1 MVMSS
6 SNDNSNPS
14 TSLTKDLFPSTS
26 LALTLGIFREGEE
39 EAVDDRKEDGA
50 NTTVTEISSENSGP
64 ARSRS
69 DDDFDVDPDVDD
81 GDDDNNKNKSK
92 KRKKYH
98 RHTAEQIREM
108 EALFKESPHPD
119 EKQRQQLSKRLGLH
133 PRQVK
138 FWFQNRRTQIKAIQ
152 ERHENSLL
160 KSEMDKLRDENKMLR
175 ETIKKGSC
183 PNCGFGSSSKD
194 ATTYTDEQQLRIEN
208 AKLKAEIEKLRTS
221 IGKYP
226 QGTSPTNSCS
236 AGNEQEN
243 RSSLDLCSGVFG
255 LEKSK
260 IMEIVNLAM
269 EELVK
274 MASAGEP
281 LWIRSFE
288 TGREILNYDEYLHE
302 FPIETSSN
310 VQQKRCIEA
319 SRDSGIVFMDL
330 PQLVQS
336 FMDVKQ
342 YQEMFPCMISKAAT
356 LDVICNGEGA
366 NRNGSVQLM
375 FAELQM
381 LTPLVTTREV
391 YFVRYSKQLN
401 ADKWAIVDIS
411 VDNVEKNIDVS
422 LARCRKRPSGCI
434 MEDKSNGHCKVTWIE
449 HLECQKSISHSM
461 YRAIINSGLAFGA
474 RHWMATLQQQC
485 ERLVFF
491 LATNVPTKDSTGIS
505 TLAGRKSILKLAQRM
520 TWSFGRALGASS
532 HCTWKKIPSKTGDD
546 IRVASRKNLNDP
558 GEPLGVILCAVSSIW
573 LPVSHTVLF
582 DFLRDETQRNEWDIM
597 SNGGPVQSIANLAK
611 GKDRGNTVS
620 IHTMKSKEN
629 MWMLQDSCTNTY
641 ESMVVC
647 APVGVSSMQSVMSGC
662 DSSNIAILPSGFSIL
677 PDGVETR
684 PLVIT
689 SKAQDKSW
697 EGLGGSLLT
706 VGFQIL
712 TSDSPSAKHSMES
725 VESINTLISTTLHNI
740 KAGLQC
746 DDQ

>member
-6 SNDNSNPS
+6 SNDNNPP
-14 TSLTKDLFPSTS
+14 TSSSTKDLFPSTS
-26 LALTLGIFREGEE
+26 LALTLGIFRDIK

-50 NTTVTEISSENSGP
+50 NTTVTEISSEYSGP

-69 DDDFDVDPDVDD
+69 DDEFDADPDVDD

-98 RHTAEQIREM
+98 RHTTEQIREM

-152 ERHENSLL
+152 ERHENSIL
-160 KSEMDKLRDENKMLR
+160 KAEMDKLRDENKLLR
-175 ETIKKGSC
+175 DTIKKGTC
-183 PNCGFGSSSKD
+183 PYCGFGSSSKE
-194 ATTYTDEQQLRIEN
+194 ATNYTDEQQLRIEN
-208 AKLKAEIEKLRTS
+208 AKLKTEIEKLRTS
-221 IGKYP
+221 VGKYP
-226 QGTSPTNSCS
+226 QGTSPANSCS
-236 AGNEQEN
+236 TGNDHEN

-255 LEKSK
+255 VETSR
-260 IMEIVNLAM
+260 IMEIVSLAM

-274 MASAGEP
+274 MASAGDP

-288 TGREILNYDEYLHE
+288 TGREILNYDEYLKE
-302 FPIETSSN
+302 FHVENLSKF
-310 VQQKRCIEA
+310 QQKKHIEA
-319 SRDSGIVFMDL
+319 SRDSGVVFADL
-330 PQLVQS
+330 PQLVRS
-336 FMDVKQ
+336 FMDVEQ
-342 YQEMFPCMISKAAT
+342 YEEMFPCMISKAAT

-366 NRNGSVQLM
+366 NRNGVVQLM

-381 LTPLVTTREV
+381 LTPLVATREV

-401 ADKWAIVDIS
+401 ANKWAIVDIS
-411 VDNVEKNIDVS
+411 VDNIEKNIDAS

-434 MEDKSNGHCKVTWIE
+434 IEDNSNGHCKVTWIE
-449 HLECQKSISHSM
+449 HLECQKSTAHSL
-461 YRAIINSGLAFGA
+461 YRGIINSGVAFGA
-474 RHWMATLQQQC
+474 RHWMTTLQQKC

-491 LATNVPTKDSTGIS
+491 LATNVPTKDSSGIA
-505 TLAGRKSILKLAQRM
+505 TLAGRKSILKLAERM
-520 TWSFGRALGASS
+520 TWSFSRALGGSS
-532 HCTWKKIPSKTGDD
+532 YHTWKKIPSKTGDD
-546 IRVASRKNLNDP
+546 IRVSSRKNLNDV

-573 LPVSHTVLF
+573 LPVSHTLLF
-582 DFLRDETQRNEWDIM
+582 DFLRDETRRNEWDIM

-611 GKDRGNTVS
+611 GQDRGNSVS
-620 IHTMKSKEN
+620 IHTMKSMES
-629 MWMLQDSCTNTY
+629 MWVVQDTSTNTY

-647 APVGVSSMQSVMSGC
+647 APVCVTNMQSVMGGC
-662 DSSNIAILPSGFSIL
+662 DSSSIAILPSGFSIL
-677 PDGVETR
+677 PDGVDTR

-689 SKAQDKSW
+689 SKGQDQSS
-697 EGLGGSLLT
+697 EGGSLLT

-712 TSDSPSAKHSMES
+712 TNDSPTDKFSMES
-725 VESINTLISTTLHNI
+725 VESVDTLISSTLQNI

-746 DDQ
+746 QDE

>member
-6 SNDNSNPS
+6 SNDNNPP
-14 TSLTKDLFPSTS
+14 TSTKDLFPSTS
-26 LALTLGIFREGEE
+26 LALTLGIFRDIDG
-39 EAVDDRKEDGA
+39 RKDDGA
-50 NTTVTEISSENSGP
+50 NTTVTEISSEYSGP

-81 GDDDNNKNKSK
+81 GDDDNNKNKNK

-160 KSEMDKLRDENKMLR
+160 KSEMDRLRYENKLLRD
-175 ETIKKGSC
+175 TIKKGTC

-194 ATTYTDEQQLRIEN
+194 TDQQQLRIEN
-208 AKLKAEIEKLRTS
+208 AKLKAEIEKLRAS
-221 IGKYP
+221 IGKYA

-236 AGNEQEN
+236 TGNDYEN

-255 LEKSK
+255 VETSR
-260 IMEIVNLAM
+260 IMEVVNLAM

-274 MASAGEP
+274 MASVAEP
-281 LWIRSFE
+281 LWVRSFE
-288 TGREILNYDEYLHE
+288 TGREILNYDEYLKE
-302 FPIETSSN
+302 FQVETSKI
-310 VQQKRCIEA
+310 VQAKRHIEA
-319 SRDSGIVFMDL
+319 SRDSGVVFSDL
-330 PQLVQS
+330 PRLVRS
-336 FMDVKQ
+336 FMDVEQ
-342 YQEMFPCMISKAAT
+342 YEEMFPCMISKAAT
-356 LDVICNGEGA
+356 LDVICSGEGA
-366 NRNGSVQLM
+366 NRNGAVQLM

-381 LTPLVTTREV
+381 LTPLVATREV

-401 ADKWAIVDIS
+401 DNKWAIVDIS
-411 VDNVEKNIDVS
+411 IDNIEKNIDAS

-434 MEDKSNGHCKVTWIE
+434 IEDNSNGHCKVTWIE
-449 HLECQKSISHSM
+449 HLECQKSIAHSL
-461 YRAIINSGLAFGA
+461 YRGIINSGVAFGA
-474 RHWMATLQQQC
+474 KHWMATLQQKC

-491 LATNVPTKDSTGIS
+491 LATNVPTKDSSGIA
-505 TLAGRKSILKLAQRM
+505 TLAGRKSILKLAERM
-520 TWSFGRALGASS
+520 TWSFCRALGGSS
-532 HCTWKKIPSKTGDD
+532 YHTWKKIPSKTGYD

-558 GEPLGVILCAVSSIW
+558 GEPLGVILCAVSSVW
-573 LPVSHTVLF
+573 LPVSQTVLF
-582 DFLRDETQRNEWDIM
+582 DFLRDETRRNEWDIM
-597 SNGGPVQSIANLAK
+597 SNGGAVQSIANLAK
-611 GKDRGNTVS
+611 GQDRGNSVS

-629 MWMLQDSCTNTY
+629 TWMVQDTSTNSY

-647 APVGVSSMQSVMSGC
+647 APVGVTNMQSVMGGC
-662 DSSNIAILPSGFSIL
+662 DSSSIAILPSGFSIV

-689 SKAQDKSW
+689 SKSDDQSW
-697 EGLGGSLLT
+697 ENGSLLT

-712 TSDSPSAKHSMES
+712 TSESPTDKLGVESLES
-725 VESINTLISTTLHNI
+725 VNTLISSTLRNI
-740 KAGLQC
+740 KAGLRC
-746 DDQ
+746 EDE

>member
-6 SNDNSNPS
+6 SNDNHNHNHPS

-26 LALTLGIFREGEE
+26 LALTLGFFREGEE
-39 EAVDDRKEDGA
+39 QAVDDRREDGG
-50 NTTVTEISSENSGP
+50 NTTTTVTEISSENSGP

-175 ETIKKGSC
+175 ETIKKGTC

-194 ATTYTDEQQLRIEN
+194 AITYTDEQQLRIEN

-226 QGTSPTNSCS
+226 QGMSPTNSCS
-236 AGNEQEN
+236 AGNEQES

-255 LEKSK
+255 LEKSR

-269 EELVK
+269 EELIK

-281 LWIRSFE
+281 LWIHSFE

-302 FPIETSSN
+302 FPIDTSSN
-310 VQQKRCIEA
+310 VQHKRCIEA

-336 FMDVKQ
+336 FMDV
-342 YQEMFPCMISKAAT
+342 
-356 LDVICNGEGA
+356 
-366 NRNGSVQLM
+366 M

-381 LTPLVTTREV
+381 LTPLVATREM

-411 VDNVEKNIDVS
+411 IDNVEKNIDVS

-532 HCTWKKIPSKTGDD
+532 HCTWKKILSKTGDD

-629 MWMLQDSCTNTY
+629 MWMLEDSCTNSY

-647 APVGVSSMQSVMSGC
+647 APVSVSSMQSVMAGC
-662 DSSNIAILPSGFSIL
+662 DSSNISILPSGFSIL

-712 TSDSPSAKHSMES
+712 TSNSPTGKHSIES

-740 KAGLQC
+740 KVGLQC

>member
-6 SNDNSNPS
+6 SNDNHNHNHPS

-26 LALTLGIFREGEE
+26 LALTLGFFREGEE
-39 EAVDDRKEDGA
+39 QAVDDRREDGG
-50 NTTVTEISSENSGP
+50 NTTTTVTEISSENSGP

-175 ETIKKGSC
+175 ETIKKGTC

-194 ATTYTDEQQLRIEN
+194 AITYTDEQQLRIEN
-208 AKLKAEIEKLRTS
+208 AKLKAE
-221 IGKYP
+221 
-226 QGTSPTNSCS
+226 
-236 AGNEQEN
+236 
-243 RSSLDLCSGVFG
+243 
-255 LEKSK
+255 
-260 IMEIVNLAM
+260 
-269 EELVK
+269 
-274 MASAGEP
+274 
-281 LWIRSFE
+281 
-288 TGREILNYDEYLHE
+288 
-302 FPIETSSN
+302 
-310 VQQKRCIEA
+310 
-319 SRDSGIVFMDL
+319 
-330 PQLVQS
+330 
-336 FMDVKQ
+336 KQ
-342 YQEMFPCMISKAAT
+342 YEEMFPCMISKAAT

-366 NRNGSVQLM
+366 NRNGAVQLM

-381 LTPLVTTREV
+381 LTPLVATREM

-411 VDNVEKNIDVS
+411 IDNVEKNIDVS

-532 HCTWKKIPSKTGDD
+532 HCTWKKILSKTGDD

-629 MWMLQDSCTNTY
+629 MWMLEDSCTNSY

-647 APVGVSSMQSVMSGC
+647 APVSVSSMQSVMAGC
-662 DSSNIAILPSGFSIL
+662 DSSNISILPSGFSIL

-712 TSDSPSAKHSMES
+712 TSNSPTGKHSIES

-740 KAGLQC
+740 KVGLQC

>member
-1 MVMSS
+1 MLMSS
-6 SNDNSNPS
+6 SNDNNQPTPS
-14 TSLTKDLFPSTS
+14 SAKHFFPSTS
-26 LALTLGIFREGEE
+26 LALTLGIFPDGEE
-39 EAVDDRKEDGA
+39 PVDDDRKEDA
-50 NTTVTEISSENSGP
+50 ITTTATVTEISSENSG
-64 ARSRS
+64 AERTRS

-81 GDDDNNKNKSK
+81 GDDDNNKNKKK

-98 RHTAEQIREM
+98 RHTAEQIHEM

-160 KSEMDKLRDENKMLR
+160 KSEMDKLRDENKLLR
-175 ETIKKGSC
+175 ETIKKGTC
-183 PNCGFGSSSKD
+183 ANCGFGSFIKD
-194 ATTYTDEQQLRIEN
+194 AMLYTDEQQLRVEN
-208 AKLKAEIEKLRTS
+208 SKLKAEIEKLRTS

-226 QGTSPTNSCS
+226 QGTSPTNSYS
-236 AGNEQEN
+236 AGTDNEN
-243 RSSLDLCSGVFG
+243 KSSLDFCSGVFG
-255 LEKSK
+255 LEKSR
-260 IMEIVNLAM
+260 IMEIVDLAL
-269 EELVK
+269 EEVVK
-274 MASAGEP
+274 MASAGDP
-281 LWIRSFE
+281 LWVRSIE
-288 TGREILNYDEYLHE
+288 TGREILNYDEYLNKLA
-302 FPIETSSN
+302 IENSSID
-310 VQQKRCIEA
+310 QQKCIEA
-319 SRDSGIVFMDL
+319 SRDSGIVFVDL
-330 PQLVQS
+330 PRLVQS

-342 YQEMFPCMISKAAT
+342 YEEMFSCIISKAAT
-356 LDVICNGEGA
+356 LDIICNGNGA
-366 NRNGSVQLM
+366 STNGAVQLM

-381 LTPLVTTREV
+381 LTPLVAAREV
-391 YFVRYSKQLN
+391 YFVRYSKQLSS
-401 ADKWAIVDIS
+401 DKWAIVDVSI
-411 VDNVEKNIDVS
+411 DNVEKNIDAS

-434 MEDKSNGHCKVTWIE
+434 IEDKSNGHCEVTWME
-449 HLECQKSISHSM
+449 HLICERSISHSM

-491 LATNVPTKDSTGIS
+491 LATNVPTKDASGIS

-520 TWSFGRALGASS
+520 TWSFGRALGGSS
-532 HCTWKKIPSKTGDD
+532 YHAWKKVPSKTGYD

-573 LPVSHTVLF
+573 LPVSHTHVF
-582 DFLRDETQRNEWDIM
+582 DFLRDETRRNEWDIM
-597 SNGGPVQSIANLAK
+597 SNGGPVQFIANLSK
-611 GKDRGNTVS
+611 GQDKGNSVS

-629 MWMLQDSCTNTY
+629 MWMVQDSCTNAY

-647 APVGVSSMQSVMSGC
+647 APVGVTSMQSVMAGC
-662 DSSNIAILPSGFSIL
+662 DSSNIAILPSGFSVL

-689 SKAQDKSW
+689 SSSANQIS
-697 EGLGGSLLT
+697 EGGSLLT

-712 TSDSPSAKHSMES
+712 TSESPTSKLSMES
-725 VESINTLISTTLHNI
+725 VESVNTLISSTLHNI

-746 DDQ
+746 EDQ